1 MVYIDFTKI
10 HPINMVHI
18 DKTYTNFIQV
28 FERDTGNKLVWF
40 IIKGILIFGEFG
52 VLTVNMVVGT

>member
-40 IIKGILIFGEFG
+40 IIKGILIFR
-52 VLTVNMVVGT
+52 